1 MIKYIR
7 GLLTEKDMT
16 SLVVE
21 AGGIGYEILATS
33 SVINSKVELGDEI
46 KVYISTHVNAKDG
59 STEYYGFIDKQELD
73 LYKMLIKVSGVGPK
87 AGISLLSSLGPND
100 IKLAIAANDAKA
112 IAKAPGIGKGTAE
125 KIILELKN
133 KISFTDTVESILDG
147 DADSNSDVDSLNERN
162 DAVEAL
168 VALGYSKS
176 EVVKVVMNLSLDENA
191 DSSTIIKHAL
201 KKL

>member
-1 MIKYIR
+1 M
-7 GLLTEKDMT
+7 
-16 SLVVE
+16 
-21 AGGIGYEILATS
+21 
-33 SVINSKVELGDEI
+33 
-46 KVYISTHVNAKDG
+46 
-59 STEYYGFIDKQELD
+59 
-73 LYKMLIKVSGVGPK
+73 
-87 AGISLLSSLGPND
+87 SSLGPND